1 MRLEATADSR
11 VEQVEAIILRQL
23 SGHVGASRFHVGV
36 RCATACY
43 AERARHATTEV
54 CGFPIP
60 ANEVEWRRVRSNPH
74 EHFSFHPQ
82 EGEIR

>member
-1 MRLEATADSR
+1 MRLEAPADPR
-11 VEQVEAIILRQL
+11 VEQVEPIIRRQ
-23 SGHVGASRFHVGV
+23 SPGHVVA
-36 RCATACY
+36 RCASACY